1 MPICPVYPDSSGG
14 VTPAPTIVSDGKLKL
29 LAAIDFSTC
38 SPATLTD
45 GDYVMATTP
54 ASSVAS
60 VTVTSKNMASNPSGS
75 FAITG
80 GKLVINVPSGS
91 TSTFG
96 QFYWSTTHSPFLSI
110 DMRQFAEVLADVNL
124 QKWDLVMD
132 VDHEQ
137 FYTGPTAIPTNPGNY
152 EINTGFT
159 CNMSAYLAN
168 GTIPP
173 KWWYS
178 RLRSDAAA
186 GYPAPDG
193 TYYWGKNGKTTT
205 TDQAG
210 EQNYTFKTNSAPMS
224 SLYTT
229 GPTKTRTLWD
239 TSFCGVTYFTPTL
252 VDGYRY
258 YYSASVNGTNQ
269 DWNSVGNAWRPGQ
282 TNDVA
287 ATISAMRTGGSG
299 ASSFKI
305 LKISLYLRERS

>member
-1 MPICPVYPDSSGG
+1 MPIGYCFPDASSGSSPS
-14 VTPAPTIVSDGKLKL
+14 VIVSDGKLKL

-45 GDYVMATTP
+45 GDYVMPATG
-54 ASSVAS
+54 ASSVTS
-60 VTVTSKNMASNPSGS
+60 VTVTSKNMANNPSGS
-75 FAITG
+75 FAIVG

-124 QKWDLVMD
+124 QKCDLVMD

-137 FYTGPTAIPTNPGNY
+137 FYTSPNAIPTNPGNY
-152 EINTGFT
+152 EVNMGFT
-159 CNMSAYLAN
+159 CGMSAYLAN

-178 RLRSDAAA
+178 RLRSDAQGGQLAS
-186 GYPAPDG
+186 DG
-193 TYYWGKNGKTTT
+193 AYYWGKNGRGSA

-210 EQNYTFKTNSAPMS
+210 EPNNSFKTNSAPWS

-252 VDGYRY
+252 VDGFRY
-258 YYSASVNGTNQ
+258 FYGASVNGSNT
-269 DWNSVGNAWRPGQ
+269 DWNSTTNTFRAGQ

-287 ATISAMRTGGSG
+287 ATIGAMRTGGSG
-299 ASSFKI
+299 ATSFKI

>member
-1 MPICPVYPDSSGG
+1 
-14 VTPAPTIVSDGKLKL
+14 
-29 LAAIDFSTC
+29 
-38 SPATLTD
+38 
-45 GDYVMATTP
+45 MATTP

-60 VTVTSKNMASNPSGS
+60 LTVTSKNMASNPSGS

-96 QFYWSTTHSPFLSI
+96 QYYWSATHSPFLSI

-132 VDHEQ
+132 VDHDQ
-137 FYTGPTAIPTNPGNY
+137 FYTSPNAIPTNPGNY
-152 EINTGFT
+152 EVNMGFT
-159 CNMSAYLAN
+159 CGMSAYLAN
-168 GTIPP
+168 ATIPS

-178 RLRSDAAA
+178 RLRCDANSGTAA
-186 GYPAPDG
+186 GDG
-193 TYYWGKNGKTTT
+193 TYYWGKNGRGTA

-210 EQNYTFKTNSAPMS
+210 DPNSNFKTNSAPWS

-239 TSFCGVTYFTPTL
+239 TSFCGVTYYTPTL

-258 YYSASVNGTNQ
+258 YYAASLNGNNQ
-269 DWNSVGNAWRPGQ
+269 DWNSTANAWRAGQ

-299 ASSFKI
+299 TTSFKI

>member
-14 VTPAPTIVSDGKLKL
+14 SSPPVILSDGKLKL

-45 GDYVMATTP
+45 GDYVMPATG
-54 ASSVAS
+54 ASSVTC

-96 QFYWSTTHSPFLSI
+96 QFYWSATHSPFLSI
-110 DMRQFAEVLADVNL
+110 DMRQFTEVLADVNL

-132 VDHEQ
+132 VNHEQ
-137 FYTGPTAIPTNPGNY
+137 FYTSPNAIPTNPGNY
-152 EINTGFT
+152 EVNMGFT
-159 CNMSAYLAN
+159 SGMSAYLAN
-168 GTIPP
+168 ATIPL

-178 RLRSDAAA
+178 RLRSDASGGALA
-186 GYPAPDG
+186 GDG
-193 TYYWGKNGKTTT
+193 SYYWGKNGRGSS

-210 EQNYTFKTNSAPMS
+210 DPNSNFKTNSAPWS

-229 GPTKTRTLWD
+229 GPTKTRTLWN

-258 YYSASVNGTNQ
+258 YYAASVNGNNQ
-269 DWNSVGNAWRPGQ
+269 DWNSTANAWRAGQ

-287 ATISAMRTGGSG
+287 ATIGAMRTGGSG
-299 ASSFKI
+299 ATSFKI